1 MIDERDPADPTPPD
15 ADITE
20 DDTEFGDA
28 HPLSSPA
35 ELAGT
40 ADRAIAAE
48 FAARDA
54 QEGLEPDDRD
64 GIGPGAGDELASS

>member
-1 MIDERDPADPTPPD
+1 MTEDPRDPAPLE

-20 DDTEFGDA
+20 DDTEFGND
-28 HPLSSPA
+28 HPLSSPS

-54 QEGLEPDDRD
+54 EEGIEPDNRG
-64 GIGPGAGDELASS
+64 GIGPAAGDQLASS

>member
-1 MIDERDPADPTPPD
+1 MIDDRDLIDPTPPE
-15 ADITE
+15 ADVTE
-20 DDTEFGDA
+20 DDKEFGDD
-28 HPLSSPA
+28 HPLSSPG

-64 GIGPGAGDELASS
+64 GVGPGAGDELASS

>member
-1 MIDERDPADPTPPD
+1 MIDDPREPALPEADV
-15 ADITE
+15 TE
-20 DDTEFGDA
+20 DDTEFGND
-28 HPLSSPA
+28 HPLSSPS

-54 QEGLEPDDRD
+54 EEGIEPDDRD
-64 GIGPGAGDELASS
+64 GIGPAAGDELASG